1 MDIEMFRH
9 YCLSLPGTTEDV
21 KWEENLCFL
30 IENKIY
36 VIYSLTKGSF
46 AIKCDV
52 EEFQELV
59 SRDGITQAYHMA
71 KGSWIGIADLEVLPW
86 NELKKRVAESRGII
100 LSKLPKKIQAKYTE

>member
-59 SRDGITQAYHMA
+59 SRDGINQAYHTA
-71 KGSWIGIADLEVLPW
+71 TGRQIYHTIIRLNALCVVIKKVKNNHLKSYQT
-86 NELKKRVAESRGII
+86 NEI
-100 LSKLPKKIQAKYTE
+100 Y